1 MDSPFNGSTRR
12 ALKKRTSPL
21 RVGNALHKQPRT
33 QHEVESNV
41 DLEIQKILNNV
52 NSKIAS
58 DEATVREKLRK
69 RQSDW
74 TTTLNKYSGRV
85 QTLKGETATF
95 DEQAKDYQRELGDK
109 LKTQEELLAAAQ
121 QAMDSSATEL
131 NSGVDEITG
140 SGPQIRALNF

>member
-1 MDSPFNGSTRR
+1 MLQATD
-12 ALKKRTSPL
+12 LKLESLTTDL
-21 RVGNALHKQPRT
+21 ENLKQSRITT

-52 NSKIAS
+52 NSKIAA

-109 LKTQEELLAAAQ
+109 LKTQEELLAAAP
-121 QAMDSSATEL
+121 SPR
-131 NSGVDEITG
+131 G
-140 SGPQIRALNF
+140 SVASRRPIHP